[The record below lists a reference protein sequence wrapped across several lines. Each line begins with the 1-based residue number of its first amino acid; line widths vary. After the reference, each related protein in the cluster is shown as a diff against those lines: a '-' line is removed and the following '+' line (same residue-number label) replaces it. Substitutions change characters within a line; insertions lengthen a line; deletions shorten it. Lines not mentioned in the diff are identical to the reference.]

1 MQFAHNVFP
10 ESTTV
15 DENGFMSV
23 DGVPVADVVNRYST
37 PVIIYSERDVIDATD
52 EFVKVFDRV
61 LYASKAAPIVGLE
74 KVIFERGAGC
84 AVASAG
90 ELEVA
95 LRAGGDPSSMVMH
108 GNNKSDEDITRAL
121 EVGVS
126 RIVVEDEHECDRI
139 EKIAGNLDI
148 KDVDVQLRITPGI
161 EADTHA
167 YLMTGGLDSK
177 FGSAVQNGS
186 AQRVCDRIIG
196 SEVLVLKG
204 LHCHIGT
211 QITDAEPLTKA
222 ARVMVEFY
230 VSLREQYSTQGI
242 DLMVNE
248 ISVGGGFGIHY
259 QPDDDVALPVDL
271 AKAVRATAHEVCA
284 QHNLQDLE
292 VWAEPGRGIV
302 GRAGFTAYRVGSIK
316 EIPGVKTY
324 IAVDGGMGDNVR
336 PAMYDAQHLSWVSG
350 RNGDVGSHAVAVA
363 GKLCESG
370 DILSQRVE
378 LPVDVAVDDILCM
391 ASTGAYSF
399 AMASN
404 YNMLTRPAVVLV
416 GQNIDGG
423 MREIVR
429 RETMDEMLSRMV

>member
-10 ESTTV
+10 EST
-15 DENGFMSV
+15 SV
-23 DGVPVADVVNRYST
+23 DVDGSLSIDGVTVVDVVNKYST
-37 PVIIYSERDVIDATD
+37 PVIIYSEKDLVNATD
-52 EFVKVFDRV
+52 QFVEVFDRV
-61 LYASKAAPIVGLE
+61 LYASKAAPITGIE
-74 KVIFERGAGC
+74 RIIFARGAGC

-95 LRAGGDPSSMVMH
+95 LRAGCDPSKIVMH
-108 GNNKSDEDITRAL
+108 GNNKSDEDIARAL
-121 EVGVS
+121 SVHLS
-126 RIVVEDEHECDRI
+126 RLVVEDEHECDRV
-139 EKIAGNLDI
+139 EKIAHELG
-148 KDVDVQLRITPGI
+148 VSEVEVQLRITPGI

-177 FGSAVQNGS
+177 FGSAIHGG
-186 AQRVCDRIIG
+186 AAGRVCDRII
-196 SEVLVLKG
+196 SSDILVLKG

-211 QITDAEPLTKA
+211 QITDTEPLTRA
-222 ARVMVEFY
+222 ARVIVDFY
-230 VSLREQYSTQGI
+230 VGLQKKYAAQDI
-242 DLMVNE
+242 DLFVNE

-259 QPDDDVALPVDL
+259 QPDDDVPMPVDL
-271 AKAVRATAHEVCA
+271 AKAVRATVHEVCD
-284 QHNLQDLE
+284 QNGIQDLE

-324 IAVDGGMGDNVR
+324 IAVDGGMGDNIR
-336 PAMYDAQHLSWVSG
+336 PAMYDAQHLSWVNG
-350 RNGDVGSHAVAVA
+350 RNGDAGTHDVAIA

-370 DILSQRVE
+370 DILSRKVE

-404 YNMLTRPAVVLV
+404 YNLLTRPAVVLV
-416 GQNIDGG
+416 GQNVEGG
-423 MREIVR
+423 MCEVVR
-429 RETMDEMLSRMV
+429 RETMDEMLSRIV